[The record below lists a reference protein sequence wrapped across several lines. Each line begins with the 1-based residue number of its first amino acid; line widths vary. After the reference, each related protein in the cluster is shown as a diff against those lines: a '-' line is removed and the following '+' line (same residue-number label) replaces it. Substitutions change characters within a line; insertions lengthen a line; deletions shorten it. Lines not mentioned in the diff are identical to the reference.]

1 MIVFRDKTYSKN
13 FFYNRLAEHLSKRE
27 GERKRGSQI
36 LIFTKLLITLLSAPI
51 LSRIRERFMRVQ
63 SRMSGT
69 FSGKKPLNKS

>member
-13 FFYNRLAEHLSKRE
+13 FFYNRLAEHLRKRE

-36 LIFTKLLITLLSAPI
+36 LIFTKLLITLLSALI
-51 LSRIRERFMRVQ
+51 LSRIRERSMRVQ